1 MVDSGNSILVTGPC
15 SAESEQQVWETASAI
30 QQIAPQA
37 IFRAGLW
44 KPRTS
49 PTAFA
54 GVGETGLTWLL
65 RVQKELQM
73 PVATEVVIPEHIT
86 ACVEAGITH
95 LWIGARTTANPI
107 MMQALADCFQQ
118 VLCEHPDLPLVVY
131 VKNPINPEI
140 ALWVGAIE
148 RLQAAGV
155 QQICAV
161 HRGFSTLYKS
171 EWRNAPMWSI
181 PIELRRRFP
190 TLPIICDPSHITG
203 DAARVGEVA
212 VEAMKLGLD
221 GLMIECHCAP
231 EQALSDAEQQITPT
245 GLEAL
250 LANLPQRNHAADVQE
265 DTTLL
270 SLRQQIDEIDNELWQ
285 LIAQRLN
292 VAQQIGE
299 YKQAH
304 QMPILQ
310 HKRYED
316 ILQKRIRWAEKHNI
330 SNETVRQIMETI
342 HTESVKRQL

>member
-1 MVDSGNSILVTGPC
+1 MSSIQCPILLLGPC
-15 SAESEQQVWETASAI
+15 SAESELQIWQTASAL
-30 QQIAPQA
+30 QQIAPHA

-54 GVGETGLTWLL
+54 GVGEKGLSWLL
-65 RVQKELQM
+65 RVQNELHL

-86 ACVEAGITH
+86 ACIEAGITH

-107 MMQALADCFQQ
+107 MVQALADACQQ
-118 VLCEHPDLPLVVY
+118 ILTQTPQQPLTLY
-131 VKNPINPEI
+131 IKNPINPDI

-155 QQICAV
+155 QQIYAI

-171 EWRNAPMWSI
+171 EWRNAPIWSI

-190 TLPIICDPSHITG
+190 NLPIICDPSHITG
-203 DAARVGEVA
+203 NANRVHEIA
-212 VEAMKLGLD
+212 TEAMKLGLD
-221 GLMIECHCAP
+221 GLMIECHHAP
-231 EQALSDAEQQITPT
+231 EHALSDSQQQLTPT
-245 GLEAL
+245 SLQVL
-250 LANLPQRNHAADVQE
+250 LSNLSQRIPSTEPQE

-270 SLRQQIDEIDNELWQ
+270 ALRQQIDEIDNELWQ
-285 LIAQRLN
+285 LLAQRLN
-292 VAQQIGE
+292 VAQQIGQ
-299 YKQAH
+299 YKQKH

-310 HKRYED
+310 RQRYED
-316 ILQKRIRWAEKHNI
+316 ILQKRIRWAESHHI
-330 SNETVRQIMETI
+330 SEETVRKIMEAI